1 VELMSALASYVH
13 PIHCQ
18 TPAKCPSMF
27 ETGKYS
33 DLTIVCGDKS
43 YPVHR
48 ALLASRSSFFDGACR
63 NPFRE
68 AESGI
73 IDLTEDDAEAVEHMV
88 NCKQRHMPNSGQH

>member
-1 VELMSALASYVH
+1 MSAPSSVQPVLS
-13 PIHCQ
+13 
-18 TPAKCPSMF
+18 CPRMF

-33 DLTIVCGDKS
+33 DLTVVCGSKS

-68 AESGI
+68 SETGI
-73 IDLTEDDAEAVEHMV
+73 VDLSEDDPEAVDHMV
-88 NCKQRHMPNSGQH
+88 YCKHYKAPCLSAPNQLTAR